1 MAVTRGGREMVLYYS
16 PKGNKNAAKLK
27 GVLVRM
33 GVRIRNVSE
42 EQFGDTLGSLLGLER
57 FEAGESAEKSGTG
70 KDADKKTEGEQ
81 TDSAMKAI
89 EREVLVMHN
98 FSGNR
103 IDELLLAMRRANV
116 QKIDLKA
123 IVTESNVSW
132 SFYHLYEEIGAEHE
146 RMHQNANAEQ

>member
-16 PKGNKNAAKLK
+16 PEGNKNAAKLK

-42 EQFGDTLGSLLGLER
+42 EQFDHTLGSLLGLEGV
-57 FEAGESAEKSGTG
+57 EAEESAEKN
-70 KDADKKTEGEQ
+70 ADGKTESRQ
-81 TDSAMKAI
+81 TGADVGTI
-89 EREVLVMHN
+89 DQEVLVMHN

-103 IDELLLAMRRANV
+103 IDELLLAMRRAKV

-123 IVTESNVSW
+123 IVTESNVNW

-146 RMHQNANAEQ
+146 RMHQNANAKQ

>member
-42 EQFGDTLGSLLGLER
+42 EQFGDTIGSLLGLDG
-57 FEAGESAEKSGTG
+57 FEAKACVQESGTCEH
-70 KDADKKTEGEQ
+70 ADRKTESQQ
-81 TDSAMKAI
+81 TDSNLEAI
-89 EREVLVMHN
+89 DREVLIMHN

-103 IDELLLAMRRANV
+103 IDELLLGMRRANV
-116 QKIDLKA
+116 QRIDLKA
-123 IVTESNVSW
+123 VVTESNVNW

-146 RMHQNANAEQ
+146 RMHQNAER

>member
-16 PKGNKNAAKLK
+16 PEGNKNAAKLK

-42 EQFGDTLGSLLGLER
+42 EQFGDTLGSLIGLEG
-57 FEAGESAEKSGTG
+57 FEARESAEKSGEAVG
-70 KDADKKTEGEQ
+70 
-81 TDSAMKAI
+81 AI

-123 IVTESNVSW
+123 IVTESNVNW

-146 RMHQNANAEQ
+146 RMHQNANAKQ